1 MTQDTQSV
9 PDTQSVIVT
18 GAASGIGL
26 AMTLAL
32 LEHGHG
38 VTAVDRNGAA
48 LAELATK
55 AAGLRGE
62 VNPVTADLA
71 HPDAFAQVTAAALVR
86 FGRID
91 ALVNNAGIGQF
102 AVRADQRSRPIRFW
116 ETTPEQWGRFMAI
129 NGAGPI
135 NMARAV
141 LPHMLAAGRGRIIS
155 VTTSLGTM
163 VRAGHLLYGSA
174 KAAAEL
180 AMAVL
185 AADLEGTGVTS
196 NVLVPGGTTNTA
208 LVGSE
213 AGDPARMLQPEIMN
227 PPLLWL
233 LSQEA
238 AGVNARRFVAADW
251 DTALPPAAA
260 AEKAGAPIAWL
271 GIARMPIE
279 PR

>member
-1 MTQDTQSV
+1 MT
-9 PDTQSVIVT
+9 PDRMSVIVT

-26 AMTLAL
+26 AMATAL
-32 LEHGHG
+32 VAQGHQ
-38 VTAVDRNGAA
+38 VTAADRNAAA
-48 LAELATK
+48 LDALAARLAPGALHPV
-55 AAGLRGE
+55 AA
-62 VNPVTADLA
+62 DFA
-71 HPDAFAQVTAAALVR
+71 HPDSFARVAAAALVR

-91 ALVNNAGIGQF
+91 ALVNNAGIGQY
-102 AVRADQRSRPIRFW
+102 AVRADQRRNPIRFW
-116 ETTPEQWGRFMAI
+116 ETTPEQWWTFMTI

-141 LPHMLAAGRGRIIS
+141 VPHMLAAGRGRIIS

-174 KAAAEL
+174 KAAAES

-185 AADLEGTGVTS
+185 SADLEGTGVTS

-208 LVGSE
+208 LLGDGS
-213 AGDPARMLQPEIMN
+213 GDPARMLQPEIMV

-233 LSQEA
+233 LSGEA
-238 AGVNARRFVAADW
+238 ASVNGRRFVAADW
-251 DTALPPAAA
+251 DTALPPAQA
-260 AEKAGAPIAWL
+260 AEKAGAPIAWG

-279 PR
+279 PK

>member
-1 MTQDTQSV
+1 MASDSKA
-9 PDTQSVIVT
+9 VIVT

-26 AMTLAL
+26 AMAMAL
-32 LEHGHG
+32 LAAGHD
-38 VTAVDRNGAA
+38 VTAVDRNAAA
-48 LAELATK
+48 LATLAAR
-55 AAGLRGE
+55 AAGLGGS
-62 VNPVTADLA
+62 VNTVAVDFVQPDSFA
-71 HPDAFAQVTAAALVR
+71 HVAASALVR

-91 ALVNNAGIGQF
+91 VLVNNAGIGQF
-102 AVRADQRSRPIRFW
+102 AVRADQRENPIRFW
-116 ETTPEQWGRFMAI
+116 ETTPEQWWRFMTI

-141 LPHMLAAGRGRIIS
+141 LPHMLAAKRGRIIS

-174 KAAAEL
+174 KAAAES

-185 AADLEGTGVTS
+185 SADLEGTGVTS

-208 LVGSE
+208 LVGDQ
-213 AGDPARMLQPEIMN
+213 AGDPARMLQPEIMV

-233 LSQEA
+233 LSDA
-238 AGVNARRFVAADW
+238 AAAVNGRRFVAADW
-251 DTALPPAAA
+251 DSALAPEVA
-260 AEKAGAPIAWL
+260 AEKAGAPIAWG

-279 PR
+279 PG

>member
-1 MTQDTQSV
+1 MASE
-9 PDTQSVIVT
+9 SKAVIVT

-26 AMTLAL
+26 AMAIAL
-32 LEHGHG
+32 LTEGHN
-38 VTAVDRNGAA
+38 VVAVDRNSAA
-48 LAELATK
+48 LDGLAAQ
-55 AAGLRGE
+55 AAGLRGR
-62 VNPVTADLA
+62 VSTLTADLA
-71 HPDAFAQVTAAALVR
+71 HPDAFAQVTAAALVQ

-91 ALVNNAGIGQF
+91 VLLNNAGIGQF
-102 AVRADQRSRPIRFW
+102 AVRADQRRNPIRFW
-116 ETTPEQWGRFMAI
+116 ETTPEQWWRFMTI

-141 LPHMLAAGRGRIIS
+141 VPHMLAAGRGRIIS

-174 KAAAEL
+174 KAAAESG
-180 AMAVL
+180 MAVL

-208 LVGSE
+208 LVGNQ
-213 AGDPARMLQPEIMN
+213 AGDPAAMLQPDIMV

-233 LSQEA
+233 LSDDA
-238 AGVNARRFVAADW
+238 ATVNGRRFVAADW
-251 DTALPPAAA
+251 DTSLPAAQA
-260 AEKAGAPIAWL
+260 AEKAGAPIAWG

-279 PR
+279 PS

>member
-1 MTQDTQSV
+1 MQ
-9 PDTQSVIVT
+9 
-18 GAASGIGL
+18 
-26 AMTLAL
+26 
-32 LEHGHG
+32 
-38 VTAVDRNGAA
+38 
-48 LAELATK
+48 
-55 AAGLRGE
+55 
-62 VNPVTADLA
+62 
-71 HPDAFAQVTAAALVR
+71 

-91 ALVNNAGIGQF
+91 VLLNNAGIGQF
-102 AVRADQRSRPIRFW
+102 AVRADQRQNPIRFW
-116 ETTPEQWGRFMAI
+116 ETTPEQWWRFMTI

-141 LPHMLAAGRGRIIS
+141 VPHMLAAGRGRIIS

-174 KAAAEL
+174 KAAAESG
-180 AMAVL
+180 MAIL

-208 LVGSE
+208 LVGNQ
-213 AGDPARMLQPEIMN
+213 AGDPAAMLQPDIMV

-233 LSQEA
+233 LSDDA
-238 AGVNARRFVAADW
+238 ATVNGRRFVAADW
-251 DTALPPAAA
+251 DTSLPAAQA
-260 AEKAGAPIAWL
+260 AEKAGAPIAWG